1 MNTVTLSNGVLTV
14 KISTLGAE
22 LKSLIKNGVEY
33 LWQGDSNFWSGQAPT
48 LFPIVGRLRDGKYL
62 HKGNPY
68 ELACHGFARKMVYT
82 VENQT
87 ENSVTFTLKDNEE
100 TKKVYPFNFLFKVAY
115 TLNGDKVRVDYTVE
129 NPAKETLYF
138 GLGGHP
144 GFNMPIDK
152 GTFDDWYLEFNKTS
166 SPKEFVCSDRSLFYP
181 DLAPYTLKDGTK
193 IAMTRK
199 EWDNS
204 SGVYLDGAPDTVTL
218 KSDISSLSVTV
229 KSDMR
234 FMCFWSAPESSFMC
248 IEPWESAPDTEL
260 DKPAG
265 EIAEKAYMTALK
277 QGEIF
282 TKYYEII
289 IK

>member
-1 MNTVTLSNGVLTV
+1 MDTVTLSNGVLTV

-33 LWQGDSNFWSGQAPT
+33 LWQGDKNFWSGQAPT

-62 HKGNPY
+62 HNGISY

-100 TKKVYPFNFLFKVAY
+100 TKKVYPFSFLFKVAY

-181 DLAPYTLKDGTK
+181 DLVPYTFKDGTK

-204 SGVYLDGAPDTVTL
+204 SGVYLDGAPDTVIL

-248 IEPWESAPDTEL
+248 IEPWESAPDIEL
-260 DKPAG
+260 DQSAG
-265 EIAEKAYMTALK
+265 EIAEKAYITALN
-277 QGEIF
+277 QGEVF